1 MSGEGGRQRWRKRQM
16 PEEKRRNK
24 GRMELEKLPA
34 TTAATKKKVMK
45 KIAEGHTEKIYASFI
60 GSSFSFRDCTY

>member
-34 TTAATKKKVMK
+34 TTAATKKKSD
-45 KIAEGHTEKIYASFI
+45 EKNRRGPHRKNICIIHWFLI
-60 GSSFSFRDCTY
+60 